1 LKTIVISQ
9 LKQEMKNRS
18 VNDLLD
24 MCLRLAK
31 FRKENKELLTYLL
44 FEVQDEQSY
53 IEAIKSEMDQQFI
66 EINQSNIYFAK
77 KSVRKIVRA
86 TNKFNRIS
94 GRKQTE
100 VELLLHF
107 CKRLVESGI
116 PLNNSLAL
124 MNIYLR
130 QMQKI
135 KKVLHTLHEDLQYDY
150 GEELKVIEN
159 LAQGLKKSEY

>member
-1 LKTIVISQ
+1 MKTIVISQ

-18 VNDLLD
+18 ANDLLD
-24 MCLRLAK
+24 ICLRLAK

-66 EINQSNIYFAK
+66 EINQSSIYFAK
-77 KSVRKIVRA
+77 KSLRKIVRA

>member
-1 LKTIVISQ
+1 MS
-9 LKQEMKNRS
+9 NH
-18 VNDLLD
+18 
-24 MCLRLAK
+24 
-31 FRKENKELLTYLL
+31 
-44 FEVQDEQSY
+44 

-86 TNKFNRIS
+86 TNKFIRIS
-94 GRKQTE
+94 GVKQTE

-107 CKRLVESGI
+107 CKQLVESGI

-124 MNIYLR
+124 MNIYFR